1 MAIVTSQL
9 LRIMTELGFN
19 VSTHTHTNN
28 HTICLGLLRPTQSW
42 NLPWLSK
49 TITQLIKKRNYYFK
63 KAHHSGS
70 SVDYSKFK
78 QLRNKVITELRLAK
92 RRFFSNHNP
101 QNPKEF
107 WKIIRSLS
115 PRESSSHLWRVK
127 ISLLVL
133 VWTRPIFWTS
143 PSPTTT
149 IVQFQNCP
157 SLISLKLLFR
167 WLFVL
172 WRRGLWATVDYWYHQ
187 KQWWWWHLCTHAQRD
202 FPEHHSCSH
211 SAFQYL
217 T

>member
-49 TITQLIKKRNYYFK
+49 TISQLVKKRNYYFK
-63 KAHHSGS
+63 KAHRSGS

-115 PRESSSHLWRVK
+115 PRESSSHLWKVK

-143 PSPTTT
+143 PSVQHYNRSVPELSIPDLPEVVPTD
-149 IVQFQNCP
+149 CP
-157 SLISLKLLFR
+157 DDFLCSEDEVYEL
-167 WLFVL
+167 
-172 WRRGLWATVDYWYHQ
+172 
-187 KQWWWWHLCTHAQRD
+187 LCTLD
-202 FPEHHSCSH
+202 TTKSSGDDDI
-211 SAFQYL
+211 SA
-217 T
+217 

>member
-49 TITQLIKKRNYYFK
+49 TISQLIKKRNYYFK

-127 ISLLVL
+127 ISLLGL
-133 VWTRPIFWTS
+133 LWTRPIFWTS

-149 IVQFQNCP
+149 IVQFQNSL
-157 SLISLKLLFR
+157 SLISLKLSLLTVQMTFYALKMKFTSCCALLIPPKAVVMMTSLHVCSKR
-167 WLFVL
+167 LP
-172 WRRGLWATVDYWYHQ
+172 WAS
-187 KQWWWWHLCTHAQRD
+187 L
-202 FPEHHSCSH
+202 
-211 SAFQYL
+211 L
-217 T
+217 